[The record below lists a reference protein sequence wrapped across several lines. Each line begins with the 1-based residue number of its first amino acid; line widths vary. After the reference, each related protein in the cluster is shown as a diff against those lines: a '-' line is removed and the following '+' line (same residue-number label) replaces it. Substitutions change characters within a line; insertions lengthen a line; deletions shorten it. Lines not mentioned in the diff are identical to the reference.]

1 MDPTT
6 RVNLV
11 QSLLKTKELPVST
24 GAALLDV
31 NRTSIYYKGTPV
43 SQEELDCKE
52 IIDHLHTGNPTWGAR
67 QMSEQLKARGYRIGR
82 KKCILRV
89 NRSVFTDKLITYH
102 GDLDQ

>member
-11 QSLLKTKELPVST
+11 QSLLKTKELPAST

-43 SQEELDCKE
+43 SQEELECKE
-52 IIDHLHTGNPTWGAR
+52 IIDHLHTDYSGSVVKTDFYAIYNESDECMFCSVHEHT
-67 QMSEQLKARGYRIGR
+67 
-82 KKCILRV
+82 IL
-89 NRSVFTDKLITYH
+89 FIA
-102 GDLDQ
+102 